1 MSASLG
7 DLADQTARPPNPAPS
22 LTPRLDTEGPPD
34 PFEPENWVEPKK
46 RVRFGRTT
54 LEYFEDPQPDPRVF

>member
-22 LTPRLDTEGPPD
+22 LTPRLDPEDQCD
-34 PFEPENWVEPKK
+34 PFEPKNWVEPEK